1 MANSCY
7 SNPNTVI
14 EFCYVYSSLKGK
26 QQKRKKKKRKRKEK
40 EKKRKRKGKKQALMS
55 VQVHSLELFN
65 KVSLKSPLRLPL
77 SSVCLILIRT

>member
-40 EKKRKRKGKKQALMS
+40 EKKRKKASSNERSGP
-55 VQVHSLELFN
+55 LFGT
-65 KVSLKSPLRLPL
+65 LQ
-77 SSVCLILIRT
+77 